1 MNFTN
6 INRTFR
12 RYKLYYE
19 LLRDFKRFRHCTISF
34 RILRDI
40 AVAVRNW
47 FHSDECIA
55 LPVTDTCSASFWRN
69 EPTQFHTFDTIT
81 VINDHQDADTESH
94 LDEDDEEVESDREE
108 DIVDEEWL
116 EERPQRQLP
125 LTRHQ
130 FQQSTEWLMFDPSLH
145 QGQDCSICHS
155 PYRPGER
162 ITNLYCNHYYHTH
175 CIQTWLTERS
185 NNCPFCR
192 YLVG

>member
-1 MNFTN
+1 MTYTN

-47 FHSDECIA
+47 FNSDECIA
-55 LPVTDTCSASFWRN
+55 LPVTDTCSASFWKN
-69 EPTQFHTFDTIT
+69 EPHQFHTFDTVT
-81 VINDHQDADTESH
+81 AINDHQEPDTESH
-94 LDEDDEEVESDREE
+94 LDDDEIESDREEE
-108 DIVDEEWL
+108 DIVDEEWP
-116 EERPQRQLP
+116 EERPRRQLP
-125 LTRHQ
+125 LTRNQ
-130 FQQSTEWLMFDPSLH
+130 FFFDPSLH

-162 ITNLYCNHYYHTH
+162 ITKKRINLQRPIC
-175 CIQTWLTERS
+175 
-185 NNCPFCR
+185 
-192 YLVG
+192 